1 MSLFRSIFQIL
12 FILRLAFL
20 AGCANPTLDANEGR
34 GVIPEAGTLYESG
47 DRILLP
53 DGGLSFTIPDGYLG
67 EGDRDAF
74 VIGKKDVDGLILVRA
89 VQAEIS
95 AVEAEMK
102 GQVQIEEVL
111 LTPTGSLQQSADGS
125 TMEYS
130 ASGKM
135 SGLGIIKASHGAHG
149 FSGVAIGLATQP
161 NYADFKLAT
170 GQVVDSMSLGEPIE
184 ESSSPSSVDWKA
196 ELSGYSFVYYES
208 GDGYT
213 IEMRYRFCSDSTA
226 YYKDYELYMDLG
238 SSLDE
243 FHGNWQVLNASG
255 NTVDLRLNWQNDN
268 WDEQIE
274 LVDGK
279 FFIDGS
285 KWFREP
291 AGC

>member
-1 MSLFRSIFQIL
+1 MSLFRSLYKIQF
-12 FILRLAFL
+12 FIRLAFL
-20 AGCANPTLDANEGR
+20 VGCSNPTLDANDGR
-34 GVIPEAGTLYESG
+34 GVIPETGTLYESG
-47 DRILLP
+47 ERILLP

-67 EGDRDAF
+67 EGDRNAF
-74 VIGKKDVDGLILVRA
+74 VIGKKNVDGLVIVRA
-89 VQAEIS
+89 LEAERS

-102 GQVQIEEVL
+102 GQVQIEDVL
-111 LTPTGSLQQSADGS
+111 LTPKGSLHQSDDVS
-125 TMEYS
+125 TMEYGT
-130 ASGKM
+130 SGKV
-135 SGLGIIKASHGAHG
+135 SGLGIIKVVHGSHGFTGLA
-149 FSGVAIGLATQP
+149 VGLATQA
-161 NYADFKLAT
+161 NYADFKSAT
-170 GQVVDSMSLGEPIE
+170 EQVVDSMTLEAPIE
-184 ESSSPSSVDWKA
+184 ENSSSSTVDWKT

-226 YYKDYELYMDLG
+226 YYKDYELYTDFG
-238 SSLDE
+238 GDLDE
-243 FHGNWQVLNASG
+243 FHGNWEILNASG
-255 NTVDLRLNWQNDN
+255 NRVDLRMTWQTDN